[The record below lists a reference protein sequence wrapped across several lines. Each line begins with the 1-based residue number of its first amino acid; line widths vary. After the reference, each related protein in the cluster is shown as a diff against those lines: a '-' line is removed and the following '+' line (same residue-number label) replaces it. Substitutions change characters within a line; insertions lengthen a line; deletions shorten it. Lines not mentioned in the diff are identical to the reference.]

1 MRRYPFSE
9 IEPKWRRRWAE
20 GGLFE
25 CPTDAENRFYCLVMY
40 PYPSGD
46 LHVGH
51 GRNYIIGDAVA
62 RYRMMRGRS
71 VLTPMGWDA
80 FGLPAE
86 NAAIERGI
94 HPPVWTD
101 QNIAKMKEQF
111 QAWGIGYDW
120 TREFASHEPGF
131 YRWTQWLFLKLYER
145 GLAYRKFAPVNW
157 CPSCSTVLA
166 NEQVVAGRCE
176 RCDEQVTTRDL
187 EQWFFKIT
195 DYADRL
201 LDGLDGL
208 DLWPERVRI
217 MQRNWIG
224 RSEGVEIDFV
234 VAETGEPLPCF
245 TTRVDTIFG
254 VTYMVMA
261 AEHPRLRDLAAGTPQ
276 EREVLDFVD
285 RVRAQNTFERSAA
298 DVEKVGVWTGRH
310 VVNPVNGERVPL
322 WVANYVLMEYGTGAV
337 MAVPAH
343 DQRDFEFA
351 RAYGLPIRVVIDR
364 PGDGLCGETMSEAY
378 VEDGTQVNS
387 GQFDGMANREAMERI
402 ADWME
407 EKGIG
412 RRTVSYRLRD
422 WLVSR
427 QRYWGTP
434 IPIVYCDQCG
444 IVPVPEDQLPVLL
457 PTDVEFS
464 GKGESPLTTSP
475 AFLDAACPKC
485 GGRGRRETDTLDTFV
500 DSSWYLFRY
509 ISPGS
514 EDRPFVTAD
523 VNRWFPVDLYI
534 GGIEHACG
542 HLIFVRFM
550 TKVLNDLGHVGFDEP
565 IRWLFSQGM
574 ITLGGAKMSKS
585 KGNVVPPDELI
596 ERYGADTERLY
607 TLFVGPPDRDAE
619 WSDSAVEGAFRFLNR
634 VWALAEEWPFEA
646 GAPDLSGLLE
656 SAEGLPEAV
665 RGLHRKTHQ
674 TIRKVTADMEDFHFN
689 TAVAAV
695 MELSNSVRSFVDS
708 LAGRDPSEAERAAI
722 SEAVSSMVA
731 LLGPMVPHFSEELW
745 ERAGGQR
752 SLFREPWPTYDEAA
766 AREDTVTIAVQ
777 VNGKLRGEVVVDRG
791 AAEET
796 VLALAKTDERIR
808 RHIEGKTVARVVF
821 VPDRLM
827 NLVVR

>member
-1 MRRYPFSE
+1 MRHYPFSE
-9 IEPKWRRRWAE
+9 IEPKWRRRWDE
-20 GGLFE
+20 DRLFD
-25 CPTDAENRFYCLVMY
+25 CPTDAENGFYCLVMY

-62 RYRMMRGRS
+62 RYRMMRGAS

-86 NAAIERGI
+86 NAAIEQGV

-101 QNIAKMKEQF
+101 RNIAKMKEQF
-111 QAWGIGYDW
+111 EAWGIGYDW
-120 TREFASHEPGF
+120 KREFASHQPSF
-131 YRWTQWLFLKLYER
+131 YRWTQWLFLKLHEH
-145 GLAYRKFAPVNW
+145 GLAYRKQAPVNW

-166 NEQVVAGRCE
+166 NEQVVGGECE
-176 RCDEQVTTRDL
+176 RCETKVITREL
-187 EQWFFKIT
+187 EQWFFRIT
-195 DYADRL
+195 GYADRL
-201 LDGLDGL
+201 LEGLDGL
-208 DLWPERVRI
+208 DQWPDRVKT
-217 MQRNWIG
+217 MQRHWIG
-224 RSEGVEIDFV
+224 RSEGVEIDFT

-261 AEHPRLRDLAAGTPQ
+261 AEHPRLRAIVAGTDR

-285 RVRAQNTFERSAA
+285 RVAGQNKFERGAA

-310 VVNPVNGERVPL
+310 AVNPANGEKVPL

-351 RAYGLPIRVVIDR
+351 REYGLPIRVVIDR
-364 PGDGLCGETMSEAY
+364 PEGGLSADEMGEAY
-378 VEDGTQVNS
+378 VEDGVQVNS
-387 GQFDGMANREAMERI
+387 GEFDGVPNRDAMERI

-407 EKGIG
+407 AGGIG

-444 IVPVPEDQLPVLL
+444 AVPVPDDQLPVLL

-464 GKGESPLTTSP
+464 GKGESPLTTS
-475 AFLDAACPKC
+475 ASFLEVGCPTC

-509 ISPGS
+509 ISPEA
-514 EDRPFVTAD
+514 EDRPFVRAD
-523 VNRWFPVDLYI
+523 VDRWFPVDLYI

-550 TKVLNDLGHVGFDEP
+550 TKVLHDLGFLGFDEP

-574 ITLGGAKMSKS
+574 ITLEGAKMSKS
-585 KGNVVPPDELI
+585 KRNVVPPDELI

-619 WSDSAVEGAFRFLNR
+619 WSDTAVDGTFRFLNR
-634 VWALAEEWPFEA
+634 VWTLAEDWPFDA
-646 GAPDLSGLLE
+646 GALDETRTLLE
-656 SAEGLPEAV
+656 TAELSDAA
-665 RGLHRKTHQ
+665 RALHRKTHQ
-674 TIRKVTADMEDFHFN
+674 TIRKVTSDMDGFHFN

-695 MELSNSVRSFVDS
+695 MELSNSTRSFVDS
-708 LAGRDPSEAERAAI
+708 LAPRGASDSERAAI
-722 SEAVSSMVA
+722 AEAVSSMI
-731 LLGPMVPHFSEELW
+731 LLLAPMVPHFSEEVW
-745 ERAGGQR
+745 ERAGGAR
-752 SLFREPWPTYDEAA
+752 SLFRGPWPSYDEAA

-777 VNGKLRGEVVVDRG
+777 VNGKLRGEVEIERG
-791 AAEET
+791 AGEEAVLELARAEE
-796 VLALAKTDERIR
+796 RIA
-808 RHIEGKTVARVVF
+808 RHVEGKDLARVVF
-821 VPDRLM
+821 VPDRLL
-827 NLVVR
+827 NLVVK